1 MLGRKIRGLILGIIV
16 GGMLA
21 VGTAPSLISA
31 ETGAMQISPLPPGAP
46 PENEQFANEWPSP
59 NGDLYNTR
67 VAHSN
72 ISSANVAQLEVAWSL
87 PLQGV
92 GAAGAFVANPV
103 MADGIAYLQDA
114 ASNVTAVRYATGEV
128 LWTHPYNAPAY
139 GPNGVTIAYGRIYG
153 VTPSSVFALDAQTGE
168 QVWNVTDFGP
178 PAATFNLPPQVA
190 GNQVFV
196 SSSLTVGG
204 GIIYALDASTGAT
217 AWSFQTVI
225 DPVGQQLQST
235 AGGAWNALL
244 IGPDESVY
252 AGIGNPYLS
261 QQQAQ
266 DTPSRQLY
274 TNSLIKLGQAT
285 GELQWYFQA
294 FPNDFHDWD
303 LQISPLYT
311 TAADHAVVLAAG
323 KGGFVFAF
331 DPANGELLW
340 KTSVGTHNG
349 HDDDGQLALDGKL
362 QLQTPYT
369 LYPGGLGGVLTNM
382 AAVDGVVYAAVV
394 NLPTMYDSP
403 TSRGST
409 SDFTDV
415 AGDMVAI
422 DIASGQ
428 QLWDTN
434 MPGAIILGGATVSND
449 LVFTTTLSGGLI
461 ALSRADGSIV
471 WNTQLPAGSNSTLA
485 IAGDT
490 LLVGAGLTAST
501 QSPVVVAYQLGE

>member
-1 MLGRKIRGLILGIIV
+1 MAESEWLIEQRGFTDRLPQVHAEQARIQQSTNDSNQTP
-16 GGMLA
+16 A
-21 VGTAPSLISA
+21 SQSLI
-31 ETGAMQISPLPPGAP
+31 EPLSDR
-46 PENEQFANEWPSP
+46 E
-59 NGDLYNTR
+59 
-67 VAHSN
+67 
-72 ISSANVAQLEVAWSL
+72 LEVLRLVAEGLSNREIGERLFLALDTIKGNNRRIYAKLGVQRRTEAIARAHELGWSL

-244 IGPDESVY
+244 IGPDKSVY

-415 AGDMVAI
+415 AGDMVWYNAGFSFAPSLSQNNTL
-422 DIASGQ
+422 DQHQSVYTLTPSGEYA
-428 QLWDTN
+428 N
-434 MPGAIILGGATVSND
+434 C
-449 LVFTTTLSGGLI
+449 
-461 ALSRADGSIV
+461 ALNKRHR
-471 WNTQLPAGSNSTLA
+471 
-485 IAGDT
+485 
-490 LLVGAGLTAST
+490 
-501 QSPVVVAYQLGE
+501 